1 MICDHC
7 QKESTLHDGTCPYC
21 GKPFVEAAPPTIT
34 YIDDTEDHPKAKKA
48 IIGFMTLYALT
59 VIACIFG
66 FILFANYDK
75 NHIDEK
81 DIPAFLTENDLSA
94 NPLGNTPANSKN
106 LGYLLQTDGGFYY
119 TDRHTIRFR
128 AENGEETLIK
138 EAKSDLEYA
147 CLDRK
152 GNDLYYVKQ
161 SYDGKGYHFS
171 IAVYDTETKGESTFL
186 QAEDTVY
193 QLKILGDVLY
203 YVTTDKIIAVDLAT
217 KEQWTVVDN
226 KGYKLDAAISEY
238 GIYWFD
244 YHYNGL
250 FRCDLDGRS
259 QTEIGKARD
268 ITLDGPYLYT
278 VEPDDSYHYNNIFRT
293 DLRTDEKTLIRTL
306 EEEVY
311 RGDLSAKEQLL
322 CYEKTENDTAKLILL
337 NTENGEETIL
347 YESPA
352 TDHYIYDC
360 LNMGDD
366 AILYITYDNNK
377 TRTNIVLIP

>member
-81 DIPAFLTENDLSA
+81 DIPAFLTENNISE
-94 NPLGNTPANSKN
+94 NTLGNTPANSKN
-106 LGYLLQTDGGFYY
+106 LGYILQTDGGFYY
-119 TDRHTIRFR
+119 TDRHAIRFR
-128 AENGEETLIK
+128 DENGEETLIK
-138 EAKSDLEYA
+138 EAKRDLEYA

-152 GNDLYYVKQ
+152 GSDLYYVKQ

-186 QAEDTVY
+186 RAEDTVY

-203 YVTTDKIIAVDLAT
+203 YVTTDKVIAADLAT

-226 KGYKLDAAISEY
+226 KGYKLDVAISEY
-238 GIYWFD
+238 GIFWISRNYST
-244 YHYNGL
+244 L
-250 FRCDLDGRS
+250 FRCDPDGRNK
-259 QTEIGKARD
+259 TELYPARNF
-268 ITLDGPYLYT
+268 TLDGPYLYT
-278 VEPDDSYHYNNIFRT
+278 TEPDESYSQHLFCRT
-293 DLRTDEKTLIRTL
+293 DLRTDEKTVLFTS
-306 EEEVY
+306 ENVY
-311 RGDLSAKEQLL
+311 RGNLSTKDTLL
-322 CYEKTENDTAKLILL
+322 CFERISGDTSELILL
-337 NTENGEETIL
+337 DTESGEITPICKD
-347 YESPA
+347 PA
-352 TDHYIYDC
+352 TDVYLYNVI
-360 LNMGDD
+360 NIGDHEIFYMSYTD
-366 AILYITYDNNK
+366 DQYTIN
-377 TRTNIVLIP
+377 LIPIP